1 MFSNFF
7 LVGGF
12 MRRKPDKLK
21 AMQGTYRQDRA
32 KEVVD
37 LPEVTAKPEP
47 PSWLDDI
54 GKKTWE
60 RVTAVMADANLSFDV
75 ELLSAFCDCY
85 SHLIKCSEKLRAE
98 GYTLMSDSGLELQK
112 TLIEAGKQL
121 GLSVESRARM
131 GIEIKKNEPDELD
144 FFLQGVKLRNQK
156 PGGAK

>member
-1 MFSNFF
+1 
-7 LVGGF
+7 

-21 AMQGTYRQDRA
+21 SMQGTYRQDRA
-32 KEVVD
+32 KKIVD

-47 PSWLDDI
+47 PLWLDDI

-98 GYTLMSDSGLELQK
+98 GYALVSESGLPKINPTVNALRELQK
-112 TLIEAGKQL
+112 TLIEASKQL
-121 GLSVESRARM
+121 GLSVESRAKM
-131 GIEIKKNEPDELD
+131 GLSLKREEPDEFD
-144 FFLQGVKLRNQK
+144 RFLASARG
-156 PGGAK
+156 

>member
-1 MFSNFF
+1 
-7 LVGGF
+7 

-21 AMQGTYRQDRA
+21 SMQGTYRQDRA
-32 KEVVD
+32 KKIVD

-47 PSWLDDI
+47 PLWLDDI

-85 SHLIKCSEKLRAE
+85 SHLIGCSGKLRVE
-98 GYTLMSDSGLELQK
+98 GYTLVGDSGLPKINPTVNALRELQK

-121 GLSVESRARM
+121 GLSVESRAKM
-131 GIEIKKNEPDELD
+131 GLELKRNEPDELD

-156 PGGAK
+156 PGGTK